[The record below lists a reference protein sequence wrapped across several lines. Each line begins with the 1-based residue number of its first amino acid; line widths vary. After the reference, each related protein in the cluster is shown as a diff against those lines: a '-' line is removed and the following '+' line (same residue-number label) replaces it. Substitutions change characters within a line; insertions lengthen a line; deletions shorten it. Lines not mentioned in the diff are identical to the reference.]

1 MGRETWI
8 GVQVRSFNVFVEI
21 TLEAM
26 RRGGLSKI
34 TVRNLCRC
42 PQLEESLLI
51 YLTCTLFDSTLPDR
65 FLGCNWAKVENS
77 MSLLLESAL

>member
-1 MGRETWI
+1 MFLSGERNMDWSPGEKFQRICT
-8 GVQVRSFNVFVEI
+8 EI
-21 TLEAM
+21 TLEAV

-42 PQLEESLLI
+42 PQIEESLLI
-51 YLTCTLFDSTLPDR
+51 YLTCTLFHSTLPDR

-77 MSLLLESAL
+77 MS